1 MNSMLEQVRKKREMP
16 FLSRGLE
23 FDVDRER
30 GVIMRGNTS
39 LNKQVSFNGEKHAY
53 KTEACKEMQQL

>member
-1 MNSMLEQVRKKREMP
+1 MNSMLEQIRKKHQMP
-16 FLSRGLE
+16 FLSRSLE

-39 LNKQVSFNGEKHAY
+39 LNKQVRFNGEKH
-53 KTEACKEMQQL
+53 T